1 MHQPLV
7 NGKIFWIVG
16 NFSWYQS
23 IQKKVRMHTTIQS
36 KSSAY
41 HKVAS
46 KLKSIAILQYTQDLE
61 KTNAFAYQ

>member
-7 NGKIFWIVG
+7 NGKMFWIVG
-16 NFSWYQS
+16 IFSLYQS
-23 IQKKVRMHTTIQS
+23 KQNKVRMQITIQS

-46 KLKSIAILQYTQDLE
+46 KLKSIKDLQYTQDSE
-61 KTNAFAYQ
+61 KTNAFPYK